1 MFEREGEEGT
11 KGRER
16 RRKKRDVDCHN
27 LISRG
32 LQKAT
37 RAYFNAREL
46 YNKILATF
54 GFLLGQVEWIADA
67 GSTQFRLNHFHETLD
82 VIKCYETLGR
92 EILRDIW
99 TDLDENE
106 NEETALS
113 IPIR

>member
-1 MFEREGEEGT
+1 MKYPSIYAPSENGVFKRREYFCEKKEERRFIQGVRAGRRRDGR

-27 LISRG
+27 LISPG

-67 GSTQFRLNHFHETLD
+67 GSTQLRFKPLSRD
-82 VIKCYETLGR
+82 AGR
-92 EILRDIW
+92 
-99 TDLDENE
+99 N
-106 NEETALS
+106 
-113 IPIR
+113 

>member
-1 MFEREGEEGT
+1 MFEREEGGTEE
-11 KGRER
+11 EE

-37 RAYFNAREL
+37 RAYFSGQEL

-67 GSTQFRLNHFHETLD
+67 GSTQLRFKPLSRD
-82 VIKCYETLGR
+82 AGR
-92 EILRDIW
+92 
-99 TDLDENE
+99 N
-106 NEETALS
+106 
-113 IPIR
+113 